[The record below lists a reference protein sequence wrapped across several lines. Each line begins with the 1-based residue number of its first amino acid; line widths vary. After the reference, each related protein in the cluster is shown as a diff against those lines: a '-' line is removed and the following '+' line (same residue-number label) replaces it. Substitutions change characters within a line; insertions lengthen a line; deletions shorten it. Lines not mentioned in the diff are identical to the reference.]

1 LGTDFLE
8 IKLAIDKI
16 FRILYKIIRG
26 IMGVLDNLLGRKIV
40 FSDEMNEFIEMFKK
54 IELFNNCGKSYSKKI
69 FYNYELENEKNVS
82 KKLNYI
88 RNYKEF
94 VTLENLFITVDR
106 RIGNYQKEN
115 DERDFQWTWNKFA
128 DIVNKRF
135 MNNTNEINFIK
146 IDNNYSVRFNV
157 KNKRNIYKIF
167 RSNLIELFF
176 KNYTPNMPIFYNN
189 ILEIYKNGHII
200 VGWEGKTI
208 ENDIW
213 SKEGIKSTE
222 GKLIIY

>member
-1 LGTDFLE
+1 MGTDFLE